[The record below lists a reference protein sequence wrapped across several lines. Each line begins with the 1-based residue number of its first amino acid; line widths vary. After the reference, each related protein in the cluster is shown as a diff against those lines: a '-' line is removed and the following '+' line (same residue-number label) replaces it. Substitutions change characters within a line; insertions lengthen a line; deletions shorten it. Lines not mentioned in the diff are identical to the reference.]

1 MTCCNG
7 KGLIRLNWS
16 DAPDD
21 FAVCLC
27 HVGLDM
33 RAEVNNGKATV
44 PLWHV
49 WCAREQVDTGR
60 VIMVEDI
67 LGPEELAERGLV
79 QADASRPNL
88 LTLGRKGKR

>member
-1 MTCCNG
+1 
-7 KGLIRLNWS
+7 
-16 DAPDD
+16 
-21 FAVCLC
+21 
-27 HVGLDM
+27 M